1 MEERASAYGH
11 ERKVAAA
18 RAGTQFARSYGGW
31 AVTLI
36 WGFDIPTLAG
46 FAVGYGYVAACYFYL
61 ARCCERAVELD
72 AAKGKRV
79 MLVCYG
85 VRYAGL
91 FALSA
96 FAMLT
101 HLLNV
106 IGILMPQFFPRIV
119 LTAKEL
125 FIKKKGSD

>member
-1 MEERASAYGH
+1 MGMKEKSPLREL
-11 ERKVAAA
+11 V
-18 RAGTQFARSYGGW
+18 RSLLVPMAVMTAVCW

-101 HLLNV
+101 HYLNV

-119 LTAKEL
+119 LTVKEL
-125 FIKKKGSD
+125 FIKRKGSD

>member
-1 MEERASAYGH
+1 MRTKEKSPLGEL
-11 ERKVAAA
+11 V
-18 RAGTQFARSYGGW
+18 RSLLLPMAVMSVVCW
-31 AVTLI
+31 VVTLI

-46 FAVGYGYVAACYFYL
+46 FCIGYGYVAACYFYL

-72 AAKGKRV
+72 EVKGKRV

-101 HLLNV
+101 HYLNV

-119 LTAKEL
+119 LTVKEL
-125 FIKKKGSD
+125 FIKRKGSD

>member
-1 MEERASAYGH
+1 MKEKSPLRELVVSMLLPMGIMSA
-11 ERKVAAA
+11 V
-18 RAGTQFARSYGGW
+18 SW
-31 AVTLI
+31 CVTLI

-46 FAVGYGYVAACYFYL
+46 FAVGYGYVVLCYFYL
-61 ARCCERAVELD
+61 ASSCEKAVELD
-72 AAKGKRV
+72 VQKGKRT
-79 MLVCYG
+79 MLTCFF
-85 VRYAGL
+85 VRFAGL

-101 HLLNV
+101 HWLNV

-125 FIKKKGSD
+125 FIRKER